1 MPAFSDSIK
10 GKVNENPPRF
20 ATRVAVPVCPVR
32 VNLPMPADQLS
43 QRLFASVS
51 ADFFRP
57 LVRPSAPVYVDG
69 ADRLIKEAG
78 ESGRLPQSDALAIL
92 REVLSQNPQIA
103 LQEDEGGGLQ
113 DVRARAGKLFNQMLQ
128 VRWIEDQAVSL
139 NERWVVI
146 SPSLRPLMRTLH
158 DLAETEVA
166 ELKSFADTLRGVCTT
181 LEQRDSLN
189 PHAVSSHDM
198 RGTVHDLLQRME
210 HAILQ
215 LHGVEKLI
223 HSYERRQRETQS
235 GAETLRLFY
244 HEFHEGQHMVCYD
257 VLRSGG
263 LLPRLQRARARV
275 RDAAENM
282 LIIQH
287 LADGIAEY
295 RNLEQPEAW
304 ELAAAQLQRLER
316 QLSGLRLRAEAIDAR
331 VASFNRLSVQRYRYQ
346 SELRGRRP
354 DMIKN
359 YCDAINAAH
368 RGSKFNELRIEPDF
382 TLATPEVDFFYGIAS
397 LARPRRSRSPV
408 ALELGES
415 LSAEDE
421 AADLE
426 RLRQRQKFALTPH
439 RAARLVARL
448 LKEHG
453 PGIATDGFSMETADE
468 LLDLMAAAA
477 YNHGV
482 DATSGEEQRWQIISS
497 SRENGL
503 EPNNIPRD
511 AQAGWRVERFAFA
524 RPS

>member
-1 MPAFSDSIK
+1 MPASH
-10 GKVNENPPRF
+10 
-20 ATRVAVPVCPVR
+20 
-32 VNLPMPADQLS
+32 LS

-69 ADRLIKEAG
+69 ADRLIQEAG
-78 ESGRLPQSDALAIL
+78 EAGRLPQSDALAIL
-92 REVLSQNPQIA
+92 REVLSQHPQIA

-113 DVRARAGKLFNQMLQ
+113 DTRARAGKLFNQMLQ
-128 VRWIEDQAVSL
+128 VRWIEEQSVSL

-146 SPSLRPLMRTLH
+146 SPSLRPLMRTLR
-158 DLAETEVA
+158 DLAEDEVA

-181 LEQRDSLN
+181 LEQRDVLN
-189 PHAVSSHDM
+189 PFIIPAMEM
-198 RGTVHDLLQRME
+198 RGTIHDLLQRME
-210 HAILQ
+210 SAIVQ
-215 LHGVEKLI
+215 LHGVEKLV
-223 HSYERRQRETQS
+223 HSFEKRQRETES

-257 VLRSGG
+257 VLRGGG
-263 LLPRLQRARARV
+263 LLPRLQRARSRV
-275 RDAAENM
+275 REAGDDPHV
-282 LIIQH
+282 IQH
-287 LADGIAEY
+287 LAEGIAEY
-295 RNLEQPEAW
+295 RNLEVNEAW
-304 ELAAAQLQRLER
+304 ELANSYLQRLER
-316 QLSGLRLRAEAIDAR
+316 QLAGLRLRAEAIDAR

-354 DMIKN
+354 DMIKR
-359 YCDAINAAH
+359 YCDAVNAAH
-368 RGSKFNELRIEPDF
+368 RGVKFNDLRIEPDF
-382 TLATPEVDFFYGIAS
+382 PLATPEVDFFYGTAS
-397 LARPRRSRSPV
+397 LARPRRARTPV
-408 ALELGES
+408 ALELGQS

-448 LKEHG
+448 LREHG
-453 PGIATDGFSMETADE
+453 PGIGTDGFHLDTTDE

-477 YNHGV
+477 YTHGV
-482 DATSGEEQRWQIISS
+482 DAASGKELRWQVASS
-497 SRENGL
+497 SVGHGL
-503 EPNNIPRD
+503 EPDTIPRD

>member
-1 MPAFSDSIK
+1 MPAA
-10 GKVNENPPRF
+10 P
-20 ATRVAVPVCPVR
+20 
-32 VNLPMPADQLS
+32 LS
-43 QRLFASVS
+43 QRLFDSVT

-57 LVRPSAPVYVDG
+57 LVRPSAPVYMDG
-69 ADRLIKEAG
+69 ADRLIQEAG
-78 ESGRLPQSDALAIL
+78 EAGRLPQADALAIL
-92 REVLSQNPQIA
+92 REVLSQNPQVA

-113 DVRARAGKLFNQMLQ
+113 DIRARAGKLFNQMIQ

-146 SPSLRPLMRTLH
+146 SPSLRPLMRMLY

-166 ELKSFADTLRGVCTT
+166 ELKSFADSLRGVCSS

-189 PHAVSSHDM
+189 PHAVSPADM
-198 RGTVHDLLQRME
+198 RSAVYDLLQRME
-210 HAILQ
+210 NAILQ
-215 LHGVEKLI
+215 LHAVEKLV
-223 HSYERRQRETQS
+223 HGFERRQRETES
-235 GAETLRLFY
+235 GAETLRVFY
-244 HEFHEGQHMVCYD
+244 HDFHEGQHMVCYD

-263 LLPRLQRARARV
+263 LLPRLQRVRIRV
-275 RDAAENM
+275 RDASENM

-287 LADGIAEY
+287 LADGIREA
-295 RNLEQPEAW
+295 RPNLDENDAW
-304 ELAAAQLQRLER
+304 ELATSQLQRLER
-316 QLSGLRLRAEAIDAR
+316 QLSGLRSRAEAIDAR

-359 YCDAINAAH
+359 YCDAINAMH
-368 RGSKFNELRIEPDF
+368 RGAKFNDLRVEPDF

-397 LARPRRSRSPV
+397 LARPRRARLPV

-448 LKEHG
+448 LKDHG
-453 PGIATDGFSMETADE
+453 PGVSTDAFTLTTPEE

-477 YNHGV
+477 YHHGV
-482 DATSGEEQRWQIISS
+482 DAASGEEQRWQITSS
-497 SRENGL
+497 SHEHSLNP
-503 EPNNIPRD
+503 ENIPLD

>member
-1 MPAFSDSIK
+1 MP
-10 GKVNENPPRF
+10 VEN
-20 ATRVAVPVCPVR
+20 
-32 VNLPMPADQLS
+32 LS

-51 ADFFRP
+51 VDFFRP

-69 ADRLIKEAG
+69 ADRLIEEAG
-78 ESGRLPQSDALAIL
+78 EAGRLPQSDALAIL
-92 REVLSQNPQIA
+92 REVLSQHPQVA

-113 DVRARAGKLFNQMLQ
+113 DIRARAGKLFNQMLQ

-139 NERWVVI
+139 NERWVII
-146 SPSLRPLMRTLH
+146 SPSLRPLMRTLR
-158 DLAETEVA
+158 DLAESEIA
-166 ELKSFADTLRGVCTT
+166 ELKSFADTLRGVCMT
-181 LEQRDSLN
+181 LEQRDVLN
-189 PHAVSSHDM
+189 PVVTPSHEL
-198 RGTVHDLLQRME
+198 RATVHDLLQRME

-223 HSYERRQRETQS
+223 HGFEKRQRETES

-244 HEFHEGQHMVCYD
+244 HDFHEGQHMVCYD

-263 LLPRLQRARARV
+263 LLPRLQRARTKV
-275 RDAAENM
+275 RDATEN
-282 LIIQH
+282 LLLIQH
-287 LADGIAEY
+287 LADGIREN
-295 RNLEQPEAW
+295 RTHLDENEAW
-304 ELAAAQLQRLER
+304 ELANTQIQRLER
-316 QLSGLRLRAEAIDAR
+316 QLAGLRLRAEAIDAR

-359 YCDAINAAH
+359 YCDAINAVH
-368 RGSKFNELRIEPDF
+368 RGKKFNELRIEPDF
-382 TLATPEVDFFYGIAS
+382 PLMTPEVDFFYGFAS
-397 LARPRRSRSPV
+397 LARPRRARAQV

-448 LKEHG
+448 LREHG
-453 PGIATDGFSMETADE
+453 AGVSTDGFKLESPEE

-477 YNHGV
+477 YHHGI
-482 DATSGEEQRWQIISS
+482 DATSGEEQRWQVQST
-497 SRENGL
+497 SREHAL
-503 EPNNIPRD
+503 HPENIPLD
-511 AQAGWRVERFAFA
+511 AQAGWRVERFALV